1 MVFSNNLL
9 MGAGGQ
15 ASGFD
20 IDQSIRFNDDDSA
33 YLNRTPGSAGNRRTF
48 TFSCWFKRANITSAN
63 APIFSAGGDDWLMF
77 LSANTLGFNT
87 SGSNYRIVTTQVFRD
102 PAAWTHLVLRVD
114 TTNSTAGDRL
124 RLYING
130 SEVTDFGTDTNPTL
144 NFETS
149 FNNTGEHDIG
159 KLVGASQYFDGYLS
173 QINFVDG
180 SSLGPSSFGET
191 SSETGQWVA
200 KNYSGSYGTNGFF
213 IDGRD
218 SSDLGD
224 DESGNGNDFTSN
236 NLAAADQVNDSPTS
250 NYCTLNPLNID
261 TDCTLTDGNLQVGWT
276 SGTDPIICGT
286 MGVSS
291 GKWYYEATFTG
302 TFNFPGVGIAPAEMS
317 FGASAFASGNGALF
331 YYAPS
336 GNYRGNGDNT
346 SYGAEYFVGS
356 KIGVALNLDD
366 DEITFYKDNSSQGT
380 LNLASIRSGYS
391 TWVPLLTGGGSTENI
406 IVNYGQS
413 DFEYTPP
420 TDFNAWNTSNLG
432 DPSIIDPSKYF
443 QSTTYTGNGSTQSI
457 NQSGNNTFQ
466 PDWVWIKNR
475 DAADSH
481 IWTDAVRGATKVLEC
496 NDADAEVTDADTLTG
511 FESDGFALGDDD
523 KVNTNTENYVAWQ
536 WKANG
541 AGSSNEDG
549 TINTTA
555 TSVNTTT
562 GVSISTYTGTGS
574 NATVGHGLGVAPK
587 MVIVKRRNTSES
599 WRVWHTAM
607 TDGSYF
613 MNLENTDAQYSL
625 AAIWNSTAPTSS
637 VVSVGTNASV
647 NGSSDTHVM
656 YAFADVEGFSKFGA
670 YTGNNSTDGV
680 FVHTGFKPAFL
691 MFKVVSTTDS
701 WQVYDTARQDF
712 NVFGRSLTPNENAVE
727 SSFSARVDILSNGF
741 KARSTN
747 TAINGS
753 QTYLFMAYAETPFK
767 TATGR

>member
-1 MVFSNNLL
+1 
-9 MGAGGQ
+9 
-15 ASGFD
+15 
-20 IDQSIRFNDDDSA
+20 
-33 YLNRTPGSAGNRRTF
+33 
-48 TFSCWFKRANITSAN
+48 
-63 APIFSAGGDDWLMF
+63 MF
-77 LSANTLGFNT
+77 LSGNTLGFN
-87 SGSNYRIVTTQVFRD
+87 SDGSNNYRIVTTQVFRD

-130 SEVTDFGTDTNPTL
+130 SEVTDFGTDTNPPL
-144 NFETS
+144 NYETA
-149 FNNTGEHDIG
+149 FNNTGEHSIG
-159 KLVGASQYFDGYLS
+159 KVVGSSQFFDGYLS
-173 QINFVDG
+173 EINFVDG

-191 SSETGQWVA
+191 SSKTGQWVA
-200 KNYSGSYGTNGFF
+200 KNYSGSYGTNGFH

-261 TDCTLTDGNLQVGWT
+261 TDCTLSDGNLQVGWT

-302 TFNFPGVGIAPAEMS
+302 TFNFPGVGIAPAELS
-317 FGASAFASGNGALF
+317 FGGSAFASGTGTLF

-420 TDFNAWNTSNLG
+420 TNFNAWNTSNLG

-481 IWTDAVRGATKVLEC
+481 VLTDAVRGATKIISS
-496 NDADAEVTDADTLTG
+496 DSSAAEATDADTLTA

-523 KVNTNTENYVAWQ
+523 KVNTNTEKFVAWQ

-549 TINTTA
+549 SLNTTA
-555 TSVNTTT
+555 TSANTTA
-562 GVSISTYTGTGS
+562 GFSIIKYQGTGS
-574 NATVGHGLGVAPK
+574 ATTVGHGLGVAPK
-587 MVIVKRRNTSES
+587 MIIVKDLDNSRSFNVYHDGLTAATKVIYLDQTAAES
-599 WRVWHTAM
+599 
-607 TDGSYF
+607 
-613 MNLENTDAQYSL
+613 TDA
-625 AAIWNSTAPTSS
+625 AIFGSAPTSS
-637 VVSVGTNASV
+637 VVNIATGGGS
-647 NGSSDTHVM
+647 NGSGNDYIM
-656 YAFADVEGFSKFGA
+656 YAFAEVEGFSKISSFEGNGNADGA
-670 YTGNNSTDGV
+670 FVYTG
-680 FVHTGFKPAFL
+680 FRPAYVL
-691 MFKVVSTTDS
+691 VKNIDAVTV
-701 WQVYDTARQDF
+701 WPIQDTARSPF
-712 NVFGRSLTPNENAVE
+712 NLANAQVFSNLNNAE
-727 SSFSARVDILSNGF
+727 TTGYQIDILSNGF
-741 KARSTN
+741 KARSTD
-747 TAINGS
+747 TGINGA
-753 QTYLFMAYAETPFK
+753 TMIYLAIAETPFK
-767 TATGR
+767 TATAR

>member
-302 TFNFPGVGIAPAEMS
+302 TFNFPGVGIAPAELS
-317 FGASAFASGNGALF
+317 FGGSAFSSGTGTIF

-346 SYGAEYFVGS
+346 SYGAEYFVSS

-366 DEITFYKDNSSQGT
+366 NQITFYKDNSSQGT